1 MLKRWISTLHVFGR
15 ELVANPRQVGAA
27 CPSSPVLAA
36 RIAALVGRQ
45 PGGYV
50 IELGAGTG
58 AITHALLEAGVP
70 ASRLIPVE
78 RSERLAAHLRRRFPD
93 VSVQHRDACELRA
106 LATELSSSGDGP
118 VSHIVSS
125 LPLRSLPAADVRQI
139 LAAVGSVLGERGLF
153 IQYTYSVRSGT
164 ENAHRMHWCGRSVV
178 WLNLPPAR
186 VDVFATELA
195 TATEFRR
202 NSGWAVRHGN
212 FVAA

>member
-45 PGGYV
+45 SEGYV

-58 AITHALLEAGVP
+58 AITHALLEAGVS

-78 RSERLAAHLRRRFPD
+78 RSQRLAEHLQRRFPE
-93 VSVQHRDACELRA
+93 VGVHHRDACDLDH
-106 LATELSSSGDGP
+106 LARELSVSGDRP
-118 VSHIVSS
+118 VSHVVSS
-125 LPLRSLPAADVRQI
+125 LPLRSLPAADVRKI
-139 LAAVGSVLGERGLF
+139 LASVSRVLGDRGLF

-164 ENAHRMHWCGRSVV
+164 ENAHRLHWCGRSVV

-186 VDVFATELA
+186 VDVFATQPD
-195 TATEFRR
+195 TAAEFRR
-202 NSGWAVRHGN
+202 TSGWASASPN
-212 FVAA
+212 LAAA